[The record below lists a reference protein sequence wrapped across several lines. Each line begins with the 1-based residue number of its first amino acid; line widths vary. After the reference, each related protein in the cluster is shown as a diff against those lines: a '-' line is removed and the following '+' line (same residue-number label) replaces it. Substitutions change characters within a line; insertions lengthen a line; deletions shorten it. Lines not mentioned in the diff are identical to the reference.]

1 MRKSRKLIA
10 ILATVALLATLLV
23 PMVTPAAAAGGY
35 TALQVPNV
43 GDNAWQQLGTVLVE
57 QPASALANGHSVI
70 LNLPSDFKFVDT
82 LPPTITGSVVGTVYR
97 YTINEGSTTRL
108 RIDIP
113 GTYAGDPNDLYTAS
127 GPFAVSFLAK
137 NQLQLTIQN
146 YTALGNQN
154 VFYIYLDSVFV
165 KDGYSGAV
173 DLVAE
178 APAGSGFLSGSVTV
192 ANVPGGKVEVSVP
205 EINTFNNDVYVKIRV
220 KELTN
225 GSLEAKSDSLKFIL
239 PAGFEWVSVTGGP
252 EAGNYPINVV
262 TSYLLGRTIWGTAP
276 TFGAGTLNSARDELT
291 IAVNNVST
299 QAAYMEFYARIQVA
313 DESKVKAGK
322 VTMKVRGSSTYTPS
336 EIDVAEYG
344 EYGVTVSAEST
355 PNVYAGGVDQ
365 AIGNIVIKEVIGESL
380 IDGRY
385 ITLTLPGYAKW
396 TRVPSSVSDSGIT
409 LKFVSVAGSDGNVI
423 RYNISNPSS
432 GNGAAELKFEDLEVA
447 VDVTAPG
454 DLKVSIGGTTGFT
467 GEVTVAKI
475 LKPVTV
481 KAESKP
487 DVKIGVAMQKI
498 GDITITESAAGA
510 IKDSYT
516 PYGSPT
522 SQQGTLVLVV
532 PEGTEFAKLPKVE
545 VVSGDLKIDGT
556 QVRRAKYLSTV
567 DYTNFWK
574 YLVIPIE
581 NDSNDASTI
590 KVSDIY
596 LNVNRTVPEGNLMIA
611 VAGSGVLLSN
621 TWTDTDVDNDGAN
634 DYTASN
640 GLFPATA
647 GLTAVAAANV
657 VTPAPGEQKA
667 KVVFAINDTKYTVNG
682 VEQTMDVAPY
692 IKDGRT
698 FVPVRYAAQAV
709 GVTPENILYSDGK
722 VTLIKGDKVVQL
734 TIGSNV
740 MLINGIAINMDVA
753 AEISNDRTMLPFR
766 WVAQAL
772 GAKVNW
778 DEATQ
783 TVTMEL

>member
-10 ILATVALLATLLV
+10 ILATLALLATLLV

-70 LNLPSDFKFVDT
+70 INLPSDFKFVDT
-82 LPPTITGSVVGTVYR
+82 LPPTIAFSVVGNVYR
-97 YTINEGSTTRL
+97 YTISEGTTTRL
-108 RIDIP
+108 RIEVP
-113 GTYAGDPNDLYTAS
+113 QTYAGDPNDLYAGGGAG
-127 GPFAVSFLAK
+127 GPFAISFLAK
-137 NQLQLTIQN
+137 NQLQLTVQN
-146 YTALGNQN
+146 YTAQGNQN

-239 PAGFEWVSVTGGP
+239 PSGFEWVSVTGGP

-276 TFGAGTLNSARDELT
+276 TFGTGTLNSARDELT
-291 IAVNNVST
+291 IAVSNVSS

-355 PNVYAGGVDQ
+355 PDVYAGGVDQ

-409 LKFVSVAGSDGNVI
+409 LNFVSVAGSDGNVI
-423 RYNISNPSS
+423 RYNISNPNP

-447 VDVTAPG
+447 LDVTAPG

-475 LKPVTV
+475 LTPVTV

-510 IKDSYT
+510 IKDT
-516 PYGSPT
+516 IP
-522 SQQGTLVLVV
+522 GTTTQASLVLVA
-532 PEGTEFAKLPKVE
+532 PEGTEFAKLPKVTVE
-545 VVSGDLKIDGT
+545 SGDLNIDET
-556 QVRRAKYLSTV
+556 QVRRAKAIQNNSV

-590 KVSDIY
+590 KISDIY

-621 TWTDTDVDNDGAN
+621 SWADTDVNNDG
-634 DYTASN
+634 T
-640 GLFPATA
+640 
-647 GLTAVAAANV
+647 
-657 VTPAPGEQKA
+657 
-667 KVVFAINDTKYTVNG
+667 
-682 VEQTMDVAPY
+682 
-692 IKDGRT
+692 
-698 FVPVRYAAQAV
+698 
-709 GVTPENILYSDGK
+709 
-722 VTLIKGDKVVQL
+722 
-734 TIGSNV
+734 
-740 MLINGIAINMDVA
+740 
-753 AEISNDRTMLPFR
+753 
-766 WVAQAL
+766 
-772 GAKVNW
+772 
-778 DEATQ
+778 
-783 TVTMEL
+783 